1 MEHSD
6 HLLYK
11 RVIET
16 SFDAIV
22 CSNAEGLITLWN
34 PAAERMFGYKTSEI
48 LTQPITKLIPAED
61 QEKHQIAFKHFIAT
75 GTFKT
80 SGNIVQVSGRRK
92 DGSTLPIELSLSADQ
107 TEQGWSFTA
116 VLRDNSKRVQH
127 DEQVRLFQHQQ
138 QTSDILSLDA
148 LTGMELGQLFQKTTT
163 LIASTLAVEYCKIL
177 ELQPD
182 GKHLLLRAGTGWKEG
197 LIGHAQV
204 ETGEDSQAGYT
215 LQSNQPVVVSDLRT
229 ETRFSGPPLLH
240 DHGIVSGI
248 SVIINTTKQP
258 WGVLGCHATTSREF
272 SDDDIN
278 FMQVLANILALAIE
292 RKQSEEALHQNQAT
306 HQEALRIAHLGY
318 IELDLLN
325 NAITCSD
332 ETRRIFE
339 FKANKHKLSYA
350 SFLKRIH
357 PDDKQ
362 FVHQQHNN
370 VLKKRQPYDMTM
382 RLLMPDKRI
391 KWIHEQ
397 CEIIVAQNGE
407 LLKSMAIVQDITERK
422 KAEKRLQT
430 ISQFCATA
438 SGESFF
444 SALVSSTA
452 QALDSKIV
460 FVAELLPD
468 SIPTARTLA
477 LSIDQT
483 LIDNIEYPLAGTPC
497 EQIIKGNALTFASDL
512 QASFPEDSW
521 LVDIGAE
528 SYIGVP
534 MMDDNGHVIG
544 HMGVMDDKGIH
555 DQQQIIDTLVIFAE
569 RASAELKQKRTEASL
584 RKLSQA
590 IEYAGESILITDRNG
605 IIEYINPAFTRISGY
620 SAAETLGKTP
630 RILNSGNQDK
640 AFYKAMWKR
649 ITSGKI
655 WQGKVIDK
663 HKNGDFYPAMLTIAP
678 IMDANN
684 TITHFVGTHAD
695 LTDLDNMEKQFQQA
709 QKMEAIGILV
719 GGIAH
724 DFNNMLAGI
733 TGNIFLAKQEQENPH
748 ALQHLNNIEKL
759 SFRAADMIK
768 QLLTFARKD
777 RVEIKP
783 LPFTSFIKETLKF
796 ITVSI
801 PENITIKQDMCM
813 EALAINGDATQ
824 LHQLLMNLINNARD
838 AVEDEPEPCIS
849 IHLKHIQPE
858 DAFINAHPYFKA
870 GQYAHL
876 SIEDNGR
883 GIPEH
888 QIEHLFEPFFT
899 TKEQGKGTGLGL
911 AMVFGAVKRHHG
923 FIEVESHLGQGS
935 IFHIY
940 IPLLEQSQA
949 LRSPP
954 QEKERGQGQGEL
966 ILLADDEQQLREITA
981 EVLETIGYRVL
992 QAKDGLE
999 GLELFKRYH
1008 QEIKLALLDVVMPH
1022 CGGLDLAIQIKEISP
1037 DLPILFLTGYDK
1049 EHVLDTSIQ
1058 NSRILSKPIQFDELG
1073 RLIQEQLLR
1082 KPV

>member
-1 MEHSD
+1 
-6 HLLYK
+6 
-11 RVIET
+11 
-16 SFDAIV
+16 
-22 CSNAEGLITLWN
+22 
-34 PAAERMFGYKTSEI
+34 
-48 LTQPITKLIPAED
+48 
-61 QEKHQIAFKHFIAT
+61 
-75 GTFKT
+75 
-80 SGNIVQVSGRRK
+80 
-92 DGSTLPIELSLSADQ
+92 
-107 TEQGWSFTA
+107 
-116 VLRDNSKRVQH
+116 
-127 DEQVRLFQHQQ
+127 
-138 QTSDILSLDA
+138 
-148 LTGMELGQLFQKTTT
+148 
-163 LIASTLAVEYCKIL
+163 
-177 ELQPD
+177 
-182 GKHLLLRAGTGWKEG
+182 
-197 LIGHAQV
+197 
-204 ETGEDSQAGYT
+204 
-215 LQSNQPVVVSDLRT
+215 
-229 ETRFSGPPLLH
+229 
-240 DHGIVSGI
+240 
-248 SVIINTTKQP
+248 
-258 WGVLGCHATTSREF
+258 
-272 SDDDIN
+272 
-278 FMQVLANILALAIE
+278 
-292 RKQSEEALHQNQAT
+292 
-306 HQEALRIAHLGY
+306 
-318 IELDLLN
+318 
-325 NAITCSD
+325 
-332 ETRRIFE
+332 
-339 FKANKHKLSYA
+339 
-350 SFLKRIH
+350 
-357 PDDKQ
+357 
-362 FVHQQHNN
+362 
-370 VLKKRQPYDMTM
+370 
-382 RLLMPDKRI
+382 
-391 KWIHEQ
+391 
-397 CEIIVAQNGE
+397 
-407 LLKSMAIVQDITERK
+407 
-422 KAEKRLQT
+422 
-430 ISQFCATA
+430 
-438 SGESFF
+438 
-444 SALVSSTA
+444 
-452 QALDSKIV
+452 
-460 FVAELLPD
+460 
-468 SIPTARTLA
+468 
-477 LSIDQT
+477 
-483 LIDNIEYPLAGTPC
+483 
-497 EQIIKGNALTFASDL
+497 
-512 QASFPEDSW
+512 
-521 LVDIGAE
+521 
-528 SYIGVP
+528 
-534 MMDDNGHVIG
+534 
-544 HMGVMDDKGIH
+544 
-555 DQQQIIDTLVIFAE
+555 
-569 RASAELKQKRTEASL
+569 
-584 RKLSQA
+584 
-590 IEYAGESILITDRNG
+590 
-605 IIEYINPAFTRISGY
+605 
-620 SAAETLGKTP
+620 
-630 RILNSGNQDK
+630 
-640 AFYKAMWKR
+640 
-649 ITSGKI
+649 
-655 WQGKVIDK
+655 
-663 HKNGDFYPAMLTIAP
+663 
-678 IMDANN
+678 
-684 TITHFVGTHAD
+684 
-695 LTDLDNMEKQFQQA
+695 MEKQFQQA

-876 SIEDNGR
+876 SIEDNGC